1 MKPSSSPLQFSINNF
16 QSQIFLF
23 VSLFVSRKRNLS
35 SQGMRLYQI
44 SNPKS
49 SISNS
54 PIRSAKKLQKVTL
67 ISGQLSAFILP
78 HSLERDE
85 IPTRCWERLQQSFL
99 SREASRRGKSA
110 GFGAAIDR
118 SLHRAER
125 RAESPQTCGWGW
137 RPLVPLRSAE
147 RVPSFSDP
155 HSTIHNQQ
163 STIHNSKFQIPDPYY
178 PITFFPLS

>member
-1 MKPSSSPLQFSINNF
+1 MPVYYKYQTIKNETFLIAFAILNQQFSISNF
-16 QSQIFLF
+16 PIRFSFRFQETKLVLAGDAPLSNLQSQI
-23 VSLFVSRKRNLS
+23 
-35 SQGMRLYQI
+35 LYL
-44 SNPKS
+44 KF
-49 SISNS
+49 

-125 RAESPQTCGWGW
+125 RAESPQTCGWVGDHSF
-137 RPLVPLRSAE
+137 LFVSAE

-155 HSTIHNQQ
+155 IRQ
-163 STIHNSKFQIPDPYY
+163 STINNPQF
-178 PITFFPLS
+178 